1 MNKQVNFD
9 ALEKYLAAKDKV
21 RTSYRYFNASNHS
34 RTVYDNAVE
43 MGENILA
50 ERADGRIEPQPMVDL
65 TVQALY
71 NAEKAL
77 DGRKEKPA
85 PLADQVERLGQFFL
99 SQEFAGLPYQEQEE
113 WRQVLKKAK
122 QVRDTQPADPAAQ
135 HEMASRIAAKLA
147 ALQEEPAVVA
157 NKTQPSSAQ
166 PTTVTA
172 AKASQPT
179 DTPSSAPTLTSAT
192 ASYEK
197 TPTVKKQVKPSSPT
211 QAAAKEQTKPTQATE
226 KKQRQKKYAHPLLNG
241 LRLALGIGG
250 KPKEKK
256 KDK

>member
-1 MNKQVNFD
+1 MNKKVNFD
-9 ALEKYLAAKDKV
+9 ELEKYLAAKGKI
-21 RTSYRYFNASNHS
+21 RTSYRYFNASDHS

-65 TVQALY
+65 AVQALY

-85 PLADQVERLGQFFL
+85 PLASQVERLGQFFL
-99 SQEFAGLPYQEQEE
+99 SQEFAGLPYQKQEE

-122 QVRDTQPADPAAQ
+122 QLRDAQPADTAAQ
-135 HEMASRIAAKLA
+135 HDLASQIAAKLDS
-147 ALQEEPAVVA
+147 LQAEPIVKEKPHNV
-157 NKTQPSSAQ
+157 Q
-166 PTTVTA
+166 PTTTTT
-172 AKASQPT
+172 AKATSAAGQFK
-179 DTPSSAPTLTSAT
+179 PSTAPAPTVTT
-192 ASYEK
+192 APYEK
-197 TPTVKKQVKPSSPT
+197 TSPAKKQVKPSSPT
-211 QAAAKEQTKPTQATE
+211 QATDKERP
-226 KKQRQKKYAHPLLNG
+226 KKKKYAHPILNG
-241 LRLALGIGG
+241 LRLALGLGG